1 LRSTRGSETA
11 PQSVEHPFA
20 RFLPGVEPPAG
31 ARGPSYWFVIQNGMI
46 LVAKSGDA
54 VDVPI
59 EIPIAADVRDLG
71 LHPQRTAFIGMAAG
85 KSCFAAEVPET
96 DSAPR
101 GWSFEAMRSLFTL
114 VPEDLFRVA
123 GRASQV
129 LDWDRTHAFCGRCG
143 TPTTIKPGERAKEC
157 PSCGLVSY
165 PRISPAVIVAVARGE
180 RILLAR
186 AHRFAPG
193 MYSVLA
199 GFVEPG
205 ETLEECVHRE
215 VKEETGI
222 KVRNVRYFTSQPWPF
237 PNSLMVAFT
246 AEHAGGEIAI
256 DPVELAEAGWYA
268 ADALPR
274 IPDRI
279 TVARK
284 LIDWFVES
292 RRG

>member
-1 LRSTRGSETA
+1 V

-59 EIPIAADVRDLG
+59 EVPIAADVRDFG
-71 LHPQRTAFIGMAAG
+71 LHPQRTAFIGTAAG
-85 KSCFAAEVPET
+85 KSCFAVEVPET
-96 DSAPR
+96 DSAPP

-165 PRISPAVIVAVARGE
+165 PRISPAVIVAVVREE

-222 KVRNVRYFTSQPWPF
+222 EVRNVRYFASQPWPF

-246 AEHAGGEIAI
+246 AEHAAGEIAI

>member
-1 LRSTRGSETA
+1 M
-11 PQSVEHPFA
+11 PQSVARPFA
-20 RFLPGVEPPAG
+20 SFLPGVQPPAG
-31 ARGPSYWFVIQNGMI
+31 AGGASYWFVIQNGRI
-46 LVAKSGDA
+46 LVAKSGEA
-54 VDVPI
+54 VEVPV
-59 EIPIAADVRDLG
+59 EVPFTADLRDLG

-96 DSAPR
+96 DSAPQ
-101 GWSFEAMRSLFTL
+101 GWSFEAMRSLFTI

-123 GRASQV
+123 GRATQV

-143 TPTTIKPGERAKEC
+143 TPTAVKPGEWAREC

-165 PRISPAVIVAVARGE
+165 PRISPAVIVAVVREE

-186 AHRFAPG
+186 AQRFAPG

-215 VKEETGI
+215 VKEEAGI
-222 KVRNVRYFTSQPWPF
+222 EVRNVRYFSSQPWPF

-246 AEHAGGEIAI
+246 AEHAAGEIAI

>member
-1 LRSTRGSETA
+1 M

-20 RFLPGVEPPAG
+20 CFLPGVQPPAG
-31 ARGPSYWFVIQNGMI
+31 SEGPSFWFVIQNGRI
-46 LVAKSGDA
+46 LVAKSGEA
-54 VDVPI
+54 VDVPV
-59 EIPIAADVRDLG
+59 EMPVAVDARDLG
-71 LHPQRTAFIGMAAG
+71 LHPQRTAFIGTAAG
-85 KSCFAAEVPET
+85 KSCLAAEVPET
-96 DSAPR
+96 DSAPQ
-101 GWSFEAMRSLFTL
+101 GWSFEAMRSLFTI

-123 GRASQV
+123 GRATQV
-129 LDWDRTHAFCGRCG
+129 LDWDRTHVFCSRCG
-143 TPTTIKPGERAKEC
+143 TSTAGKPGERAKEC
-157 PSCGLVSY
+157 PACGLVSY
-165 PRISPAVIVAVARGE
+165 PRISPAVIVAVVREE

-292 RRG
+292 RHG

>member
-1 LRSTRGSETA
+1 VPGSDERS
-11 PQSVEHPFA
+11 FA
-20 RFLPGVEPPAG
+20 SFLSGVEPPVGAPAG
-31 ARGPSYWFVIQNGMI
+31 APAGAVTPSFWFAFQNGKL
-46 LVAKSGDA
+46 LVAKGRDA
-54 VDVPI
+54 IAVPVAV
-59 EIPIAADVRDLG
+59 PIAADPLELG
-71 LHPQRTAFIGMAAG
+71 LHPQRTAFLGTASG
-85 KSCFAAEVPET
+85 RSCFAAEVPEA
-96 DSAPR
+96 DRAPE
-101 GWSFEAMRSLFTL
+101 GWSFEGMRSLFSV

-123 GRASQV
+123 GRATQV
-129 LDWDRTHAFCGRCG
+129 LDWDSTHTFCGRCG
-143 TPTTIKPGERAKEC
+143 APTAVKPRERAKEC
-157 PSCGLVSY
+157 PACGLVSY
-165 PRISPAVIVAVARGE
+165 PRISPAVIVAVVRGD

-186 AHRFAPG
+186 AHRFAPS

-205 ETLEECVHRE
+205 ETLEDCVHRE

-222 KVRNVRYFTSQPWPF
+222 EVRNVRYFTSQPWPF

-246 AEHAGGEIAI
+246 AEYAAGEIALE
-256 DPVELAEAGWYA
+256 PEELADAGWYA
-268 ADALPR
+268 ADALPL